1 MLGFL
6 FKKKGATDE
15 KSRSGS
21 FWVYVGEFILVFLGI
36 LIALQVEN
44 WNQERQERK
53 LEQVLL
59 KEMLSNLKA
68 DLEDIDYNTRTQ
80 HGFLNS
86 NRVVLEFLQSE
97 LPWHDSLGFHFTH
110 LLGGSVF
117 DNNNSAYESLKSI
130 GIDLIRNDTLRKQI
144 SMLYETSYAKVETTQ
159 DMLFGYGFNQ
169 LYSSLRNNI
178 RTLIPREMAIPVDL
192 TQLRK
197 NNGFLE
203 DLHMTIRIYNLSN
216 YTFMEARK
224 DAEKLID
231 AIEQELSRKN

>member
-6 FKKKGATDE
+6 FKKKGTADK

-21 FWVYVGEFILVFLGI
+21 YWIYVGEFTLVFLGI

-59 KEMLSNLKA
+59 AEMLSNLKA
-68 DLEDIDYNTRTQ
+68 DLDDIDYNTRMQ
-80 HGFLNS
+80 QGFLNS
-86 NRVVLEFLQSE
+86 SRVVLEFLQSD

-130 GIDLIRNDTLRKQI
+130 GIDLIRNDTLRQQI
-144 SMLYETSYAKVETTQ
+144 SMLYEASYAKVETTQ

-169 LYSSLRNNI
+169 LYSSLRDNI
-178 RTLIPREMAIPVDL
+178 RTLIPGEMAIPVDL

-203 DLHMTIRIYNLSN
+203 DLHMTIRMYNLSK
-216 YTFMEARK
+216 YTFMSARK
-224 DAEKLID
+224 EAEKLIE
-231 AIEQELSRKN
+231 AIEEELSHKI